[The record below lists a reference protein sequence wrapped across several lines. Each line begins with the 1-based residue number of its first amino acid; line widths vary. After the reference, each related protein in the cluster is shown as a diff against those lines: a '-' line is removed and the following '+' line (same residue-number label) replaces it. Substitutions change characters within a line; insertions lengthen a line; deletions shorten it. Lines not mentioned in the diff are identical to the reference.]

1 MYVCICARVREC
13 EVRTAI
19 QGGARCEESV
29 GDACGAG
36 TGCGSCLDRICDLID
51 VFGGAATPLALSKP
65 DTLAV
70 AAA

>member
-13 EVRTAI
+13 ELRTAI
-19 QGGARCEESV
+19 RYGARSEETV

-36 TGCGSCLDRICDLID
+36 TGCGSCLDRITDLID
-51 VFGGAATPLALSKP
+51 EETKS

>member
-13 EVRTAI
+13 ELRTAI
-19 QGGARCEESV
+19 RHGARSEDAV

-36 TGCGSCLDRICDLID
+36 TGCGSCVDRIRDLI
-51 VFGGAATPLALSKP
+51 GEESKT
-65 DTLAV
+65 DTLAG